1 MSISISSLSKKYG
14 TQTVLN
20 NIDLQIG
27 EGEVVGFLG
36 PNGAGKTTCMKIIT
50 GSLAYDDGTVKVCGL
65 EVKDNE
71 LAVKSLIGYLPEQN
85 PLYPEMYIKEYLLF
99 VAGIYK
105 IDNADAQV
113 EALIEQVGLMPERH
127 KKIAQLSKG
136 YKQRVGLAQALMHNP
151 QVLVLDEPTTGLDPN
166 QLEEI
171 RNLIRTIGKDKTV
184 LLSTHIMQEIKAIC
198 NRVIIINKGNIVAD
212 LSDVNAIGQ
221 YDEGLQKYELETLT
235 AMPIAFFESAVGVVE
250 VKQLTDKTYS
260 LLCKTDMREQIFD
273 MVLGANNKLLQL
285 KTIDLSMEEIF
296 RMLTKNN
303 E

>member
-50 GSLAYDDGTVKVCGL
+50 GSLAYDGGAVKVCGL

-113 EALIEQVGLMPERH
+113 EALIEQVGLLPERH

-235 AMPIAFFESAVGVVE
+235 AMPIAVFESAVGVVE

-285 KTIDLSMEEIF
+285 KTIERSMEEIF
-296 RMLTKNN
+296 RTLTKN

>member
-1 MSISISSLSKKYG
+1 MSISISNLSKKYG

-50 GSLAYDDGTVKVCGL
+50 GSLAYDGGTVKVCGL

-113 EALIEQVGLMPERH
+113 EALIEQVGLLPERH

-235 AMPIAFFESAVGVVE
+235 AMPIAVFESAVGVVE

-285 KTIDLSMEEIF
+285 KTIERSMEEIF
-296 RMLTKNN
+296 RTLTKNN

>member
-50 GSLAYDDGTVKVCGL
+50 GSLAYDGGTVKVCDL

-235 AMPIAFFESAVGVVE
+235 AMPIAVFESAVGVVE

-285 KTIDLSMEEIF
+285 KTIERSMEEIF
-296 RMLTKNN
+296 RTLTKN

>member
-1 MSISISSLSKKYG
+1 
-14 TQTVLN
+14 
-20 NIDLQIG
+20 
-27 EGEVVGFLG
+27 
-36 PNGAGKTTCMKIIT
+36 
-50 GSLAYDDGTVKVCGL
+50 
-65 EVKDNE
+65 
-71 LAVKSLIGYLPEQN
+71 
-85 PLYPEMYIKEYLLF
+85 
-99 VAGIYK
+99 
-105 IDNADAQV
+105 
-113 EALIEQVGLMPERH
+113 
-127 KKIAQLSKG
+127 
-136 YKQRVGLAQALMHNP
+136 MHNP

-235 AMPIAFFESAVGVVE
+235 AMPIAVFESAVGVVE

-285 KTIDLSMEEIF
+285 KTIERSMEEIF
-296 RMLTKNN
+296 RTLTKN

>member
-221 YDEGLQKYELETLT
+221 YDEGLQKY
-235 AMPIAFFESAVGVVE
+235 
-250 VKQLTDKTYS
+250 
-260 LLCKTDMREQIFD
+260 
-273 MVLGANNKLLQL
+273 
-285 KTIDLSMEEIF
+285 
-296 RMLTKNN
+296 
-303 E
+303 

>member
-1 MSISISSLSKKYG
+1 MSISISNLSKKYG

-50 GSLAYDDGTVKVCGL
+50 GSLAYDGGTVKVCGL

-113 EALIEQVGLMPERH
+113 EALIEQVGLLPERH

-235 AMPIAFFESAVGVVE
+235 AMPIAVFESAVGVVE

-285 KTIDLSMEEIF
+285 KTIERSMEEIF
-296 RMLTKNN
+296 RTLTKN

>member
-50 GSLAYDDGTVKVCGL
+50 GSLAYDGGTVKVCGL

-235 AMPIAFFESAVGVVE
+235 AMPIAVFESAVGVVE

-285 KTIDLSMEEIF
+285 KTIERSMEEIF
-296 RMLTKNN
+296 RTLTKN

>member
-50 GSLAYDDGTVKVCGL
+50 GSLAYDGGAVKVCGL

-113 EALIEQVGLMPERH
+113 EALIEQVGLLPERH

-235 AMPIAFFESAVGVVE
+235 AMPIAVFESAVGVVE

-285 KTIDLSMEEIF
+285 KTIERSMEEIF
-296 RMLTKNN
+296 RTLTKNN

>member
-50 GSLAYDDGTVKVCGL
+50 GSLAYDGGTVKVCGL

-113 EALIEQVGLMPERH
+113 EALIEQVGLLPERH

-221 YDEGLQKYELETLT
+221 YDEGLQKYELETLS
-235 AMPIAFFESAVGVVE
+235 AMPIAVFESAVGVVE

-285 KTIDLSMEEIF
+285 KTIERSMEEIF
-296 RMLTKNN
+296 RTLTKNN

>member
-50 GSLAYDDGTVKVCGL
+50 GSLAYDGGTVKVCDL

-235 AMPIAFFESAVGVVE
+235 AMPIAVFESAVGVVE

-260 LLCKTDMREQIFD
+260 MLCKTDMREQIFD

-285 KTIDLSMEEIF
+285 KTIERSMEEIF
-296 RMLTKNN
+296 RTLTKN

>member
-50 GSLAYDDGTVKVCGL
+50 GSLAYDGGTVKVCGL

-235 AMPIAFFESAVGVVE
+235 AMPIAVFESAVGVVE

-260 LLCKTDMREQIFD
+260 MLCKTDMREQIFD

-285 KTIDLSMEEIF
+285 KTIERSMEEIF
-296 RMLTKNN
+296 RTLTKN

>member
-50 GSLAYDDGTVKVCGL
+50 GSLAYDGGTVKVCGL

-235 AMPIAFFESAVGVVE
+235 AMPIAVFESAVGVVE

-285 KTIDLSMEEIF
+285 KTIERSMEEIF
-296 RMLTKNN
+296 RTLTKNN